1 MMGTRCGVAI
11 GVALLTASVAAQK
24 VSTPRKTP
32 WGEPD
37 LRGTYTSDNSIGV
50 PFERPPQY
58 GDRPML
64 TDYLN
69 LLFDEFVD
77 CGLLGRIDLFELQ
90 AHADA
95 AVAPR
100 DP

>member
-24 VSTPRKTP
+24 VSTPPKTP

-50 PFERPPQY
+50 PFERPAQF
-58 GDRPML
+58 GDR
-64 TDYLN
+64 
-69 LLFDEFVD
+69 
-77 CGLLGRIDLFELQ
+77 
-90 AHADA
+90 ADA
-95 AVAPR
+95 DR
-100 DP
+100 